1 LLVCSL
7 AVSGIVGAGRG
18 VPAWRRWDADVR
30 ARAADQVRELR
41 MLEAGMERLPAMR
54 DSVAAR
60 RRRLD
65 SAAVMLLEGE
75 SPAQAG
81 AALAAVASDLAA
93 ESGVQVNA
101 VQVRADSVYRGHV
114 TRVAVRVSATGDVT
128 GLTELL
134 QQLEGHDLLL
144 HVRELVVTQQA
155 PAAPDNVAEALRV
168 ELLVEGLALRPRG
181 RT

>member
-1 LLVCSL
+1 
-7 AVSGIVGAGRG
+7 
-18 VPAWRRWDADVR
+18 
-30 ARAADQVRELR
+30 
-41 MLEAGMERLPAMR
+41 MERLPAMR